1 MYVTDK
7 VIFNKGQILM
17 VRLNGK
23 ACGVL
28 VVKTKQQW
36 SNVQTLNKRGQSSSW
51 VRTVKVISS
60 DPELT
65 EGLPWHV
72 AQKILMTVMGGMCQ
86 NMWGN
91 IAEKIYIHIDDDSYP
106 SRKHLQ
112 WPCEH
117 QNCTLEVEKKV
128 V

>member
-1 MYVTDK
+1 
-7 VIFNKGQILM
+7 M

-23 ACGVL
+23 ACGV
-28 VVKTKQQW
+28 VKSKQQW
-36 SNVQTLNKRGQSSSW
+36 SNVQSLNKRDQSSSW

-72 AQKILMTVMGGMCQ
+72 SQKILMTVMGGMCQ

-91 IAEKIYIHIDDDSYP
+91 IAEK
-106 SRKHLQ
+106 K
-112 WPCEH
+112 
-117 QNCTLEVEKKV
+117 
-128 V
+128 